1 MRMVCEPR
9 NTNTSN
15 NGHRITR
22 YRVFINWTVTD
33 WAAVRFSK
41 SANLRLIREIQ
52 CIHHEIAA
60 LSSFCIRTVSIWL
73 SVFSSNSLCFNRSK
87 STYLVLWHR
96 CQCYA
101 QNASLQLWWFGSRT
115 LHLRLCTNCVR
126 TNQCGKLACWTIS
139 LQSLVASKIS
149 NASISTDIC
158 AVFIYAAESFSALL
172 TGKRCVCVL
181 RRVDFFVCKQ
191 FSFF

>member
-73 SVFSSNSLCFNRSK
+73 SVFSSNSLCFN
-87 STYLVLWHR
+87 LDLHR
-96 CQCYA
+96 HILYCGTGA
-101 QNASLQLWWFGSRT
+101 NAMHKT
-115 LHLRLCTNCVR
+115 LRYSYGDSVHGLF
-126 TNQCGKLACWTIS
+126 
-139 LQSLVASKIS
+139 
-149 NASISTDIC
+149 IC
-158 AVFIYAAESFSALL
+158 AFAQIVCAPINVVNLRAEQFHCRVLL
-172 TGKRCVCVL
+172 L
-181 RRVDFFVCKQ
+181 
-191 FSFF
+191 